1 MKKISKIGLT
11 LSASLTLAAPLVSVV
26 SCGSSAKGG
35 FYNYLDYM
43 SPDAEETFKSKYG
56 FEPFSDL
63 PELRTAI
70 ENQAA
75 VSGVGSDY
83 YNAKLASEGLI
94 KKVDFNA
101 VFDGVTVK
109 DAANNKEY
117 TFSVATRLSDADVK
131 SALKL
136 LYTEDVW
143 NLMSQFDPK
152 LTGEASDD
160 ELWEYMIPYFI
171 QQKVIAVNPFKVTET
186 AANKADLDVLKGF
199 DQDKIDTLLDTNKDK
214 KLTYIEILAKLHE
227 IGFKTLTLNN
237 YMRDNLAIG
246 SEEKGKF
253 TMTVKR
259 STYKGLLDGLKNVVN
274 SFTGQDQSGKV
285 VSVDSGYESLMSV
298 HSVNK
303 DGVNSDAA
311 IIYNGDALD
320 AFQGSDQ
327 EATENLTK
335 NALIRVIHPTNSTFL
350 LDGIVIP
357 TYIEGDK
364 LTDLY
369 QTIKSA
375 LYENANIVDPT
386 KINDA
391 DGSINSFNKAYSNF
405 DFVNYTTPID
415 AIYKDAEQHYFSDL
429 KNTDKNAYP
438 NPNGDEV
445 TGSGAYAEKNI
456 FEIKNS
462 LLDKSHLTSPI
473 DSELESEV
481 TSTYNHYIETLTL

>member
-43 SPDAEETFKSKYG
+43 SPTAEETFKNKYG
-56 FEPFSDL
+56 FEVFSDL

-75 VSGVGSDY
+75 VGGVGSDY

-94 KKVDFNA
+94 QKVDFNA

-109 DAANNKEY
+109 DANNKEY
-117 TFSVATRLSDADVK
+117 TFSVATKLSDTDVE

-136 LYTEDVW
+136 LYTKDAW
-143 NLMSQFDPK
+143 NLMSQFNSK
-152 LTGEASDD
+152 LTGEANGDK
-160 ELWEYMIPYFI
+160 LWEYMIPYFI

-186 AANKADLDVLKGF
+186 AANKADLDVLKRF
-199 DQDKIDTLLDTNKDK
+199 DQDAIDKILDENNDQ
-214 KLTYIEILAKLHE
+214 KLTYIEILTKLHK

-246 SEEKGKF
+246 SEETGNF
-253 TMTVKR
+253 TMAVKG
-259 STYKGLLDGLKNVVN
+259 STYPKLLDGLKNVVN
-274 SFTGQDQSGKV
+274 SFTGNDNSGKV

-327 EATENLTK
+327 EATEDLTK

-364 LTDLY
+364 LADLY
-369 QTIKSA
+369 QTIKGA
-375 LYENANIVDPT
+375 LYENANIVDQT
-386 KINDA
+386 KITDA
-391 DGSINSFNKAYSNF
+391 DGSINQFNKAYSNF

-415 AIYKDAEQHYFSDL
+415 AIYKGAEQNYFSDL
-429 KNTDKNAYP
+429 DNTDKNVYP
-438 NPNGDEV
+438 
-445 TGSGAYAEKNI
+445 SGTATDSGVYAEKNI
-456 FEIKNS
+456 FEIKNA
-462 LLDKSHLTSPI
+462 LLDEFHLTSPI
-473 DSELESEV
+473 DSELESQV
-481 TSTYNHYIETLTL
+481 TSEYNNYIENLVN